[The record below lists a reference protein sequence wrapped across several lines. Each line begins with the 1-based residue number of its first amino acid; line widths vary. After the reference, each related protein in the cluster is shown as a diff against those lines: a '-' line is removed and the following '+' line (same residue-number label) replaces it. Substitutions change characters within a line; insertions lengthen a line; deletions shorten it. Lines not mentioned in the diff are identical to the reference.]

1 VLHTLV
7 SDSHCTIAHHIDA
20 PGVARVALA
29 GELDR
34 DSRTDVT
41 ASLPTVVG
49 EREVAKVVIDLQGTT
64 YIDSSGINALFIGR
78 QAAKDSGKPFTIVN
92 MPGHVR
98 RLLDV
103 TGLLAT
109 LDDR

>member
-64 YIDSSGINALFIGR
+64 YIDSSGINALFIG
-78 QAAKDSGKPFTIVN
+78 KPFTIVN